1 MSHSNGQIQ
10 AAIVGSGVTG
20 LAAAVTL
27 AECGAKVRLFEKAD
41 TCGGTSVNFRGIF
54 AVESRMQRER
64 YITYN
69 RHQAF
74 RSIMSY
80 SHWKANPR
88 LVRAIVNESAG
99 TIDWLQKQGVVFTT
113 ATTNIPG
120 APYTYH
126 VVQGTGAAVVKTLEA
141 RARALGVV
149 ISLSTPAKRVLKSG
163 KAVNGLVVEE
173 NGLEQQIPAV
183 AVIIASGGYANNA
196 EWIKKYS
203 GFDLG
208 VNLIPFGNVGKMGD
222 GIRMAFEAGAA
233 EEGLRVL
240 EVLRDALVNPELTP
254 QLSYV
259 AVQPYLWINKN
270 GERFCDESITF
281 YDTEMGNASVRQ
293 KDGCTFSIFDTA
305 TRDYLIEQGI
315 DKAMLPE
322 FPPASSLD
330 NLEQELESAVVSQK
344 DSVFKASSLRELAG
358 KMGVDPAALESTV
371 AQYNSFCSRGCDE
384 EFAKDPQYL
393 RPVLGPEFY
402 AVKGR
407 NVFLGTLGGIK
418 INQKAEVVDNA
429 DCVIPGLYA
438 GGFDAGG
445 MYGDSYCIKD
455 STGLSSSFAVNSG
468 RIAGK
473 NALLYLGQAQ
483 PG

>member
-1 MSHSNGQIQ
+1 MTLSQEQIQ
-10 AAIVGSGVTG
+10 VAIVGSGVTG

-27 AECGAKVRLFEKAD
+27 AEGGARVRVFEKAAA
-41 TCGGTSVNFRGIF
+41 CGGTSVNFRGIF

-64 YITYN
+64 YITYSRN
-69 RHQAF
+69 QAF
-74 RSIMSY
+74 KSIMSY
-80 SHWKANPR
+80 SHWRANPH
-88 LVRAIVNESAG
+88 LVRAIVNESAA
-99 TIDWLQKQGVVFTT
+99 TIEWLQKQGVVFTT

-126 VVQGTGAAVVKTLEA
+126 VVQGAGAAVIKTLEE
-141 RARALGVV
+141 RARALGVA
-149 ISLSTPAKRVLKSG
+149 ISLSTPVTRVLKSG
-163 KAVNGLVVEE
+163 RTISGVEFE
-173 NGLEQQIPAV
+173 EKGTEQQVPAT
-183 AVIIASGGYANNA
+183 AVVIASGGYANNK

-208 VNLIPFGNVGKMGD
+208 ENLIPFGNEGKMGD

-233 EEGLRVL
+233 EEGMRVL

-254 QLSYV
+254 QLSYIP
-259 AVQPYLWINKN
+259 VQPYLWINKK
-270 GERFCDESITF
+270 GQRFCDESITF

-293 KDGCTFSIFDTA
+293 KDGCTFSIFDTS
-305 TRDYLIEQGI
+305 TKKYLIEQGI
-315 DKAMLPE
+315 DKAMVPE
-322 FPPASSLD
+322 FPPASRLTD
-330 NLEQELESAVVSQK
+330 LERELESAVVDQK
-344 DSVFKASSLRELAG
+344 DAVFKASSVSELAV
-358 KMGVDPAALESTV
+358 KIGVDPVVLENTV
-371 AQYNSFCSRGCDE
+371 AQYNNFCRKGCDD
-384 EFAKDPQYL
+384 EFAKDPLYL

-418 INQKAEVVDNA
+418 INQKAEVVDTG
-429 DCVIPGLYA
+429 DEVIPGLYA

-468 RIAGK
+468 RIAGR
-473 NALLYLGQAQ
+473 NILQYIGLNPAG
-483 PG
+483 

>member
-1 MSHSNGQIQ
+1 MANSQEKTQ
-10 AAIVGSGVTG
+10 VAIIGSGVTG

-27 AECGAKVRLFEKAD
+27 AEGGARVRVFEKAED
-41 TCGGTSVNFRGIF
+41 CGGTSVNFRGIF

-64 YITYN
+64 YITYS

-74 RSIMSY
+74 KSIMGY
-80 SHWKANPR
+80 SHWRANPR
-88 LVRAIVNESAG
+88 LVRAIVNESAL
-99 TIDWLQKQGVVFTT
+99 TIEWLQKQGVVFTT
-113 ATTNIPG
+113 ATTNIPN

-126 VVQGTGAAVVKTLEA
+126 VVEGMGAAVIKTLET
-141 RARALGVV
+141 RARALGVS
-149 ISLSTPAKRVLKSG
+149 ISLSTPVKRILKTGG
-163 KAVNGLVVEE
+163 KTAGVVFEE
-173 NGLEQQIPAV
+173 KGREQQVPAT
-183 AVIIASGGYANNA
+183 AVIIASGGYANNK

-222 GIRMAFEAGAA
+222 GIRMAFEMGAA

-240 EVLRDALVNPELTP
+240 EVLRDAPINPELTP
-254 QLSYV
+254 QLTYTV
-259 AVQPYLWINKN
+259 VQPYLWVNKK

-293 KDGCTFSIFDTA
+293 KDGCSFSLFDTSIK
-305 TRDYLIEQGI
+305 RYLIEQGI
-315 DKAMLPE
+315 DKAMTPE
-322 FPPASSLD
+322 FPPASRLTDLD
-330 NLEQELESAVVSQK
+330 RELESAVINQQDV
-344 DSVFKASSLRELAG
+344 VFKASTVRELAA
-358 KMGVDPAALESTV
+358 KIGVDPAALEATV
-371 AQYNSFCSRGCDE
+371 EEYNGYCRKGCDE
-384 EFAKDPQYL
+384 EFAKDPLYL
-393 RPVLGPEFY
+393 RPLAGPEFY

-418 INQKAEVVDNA
+418 INQRAEVVDTA
-429 DCVIPGLYA
+429 DEVIPGLYA

-473 NALLYLGQAQ
+473 NATLYISQS
-483 PG
+483 PS